1 MYWYGTAVPVHT
13 GDSQLSL
20 HFLLCEFHL
29 HKISHFCST
38 QFSLKRRRE
47 KARACVCERAIERVW
62 IHRSFSLFRSSIS
75 SCPPPLASSLS
86 SSHQWRAKASST
98 TRSQFAYHSS
108 SLVKSKTRT
117 LPSSLEFDTLISIT
131 TCLQM
136 LPDMC
141 TTTNRRTKETR
152 TDTPPC

>member
-47 KARACVCERAIERVW
+47 IARARVCARARACVRER
-62 IHRSFSLFRSSIS
+62 
-75 SCPPPLASSLS
+75 
-86 SSHQWRAKASST
+86 
-98 TRSQFAYHSS
+98 
-108 SLVKSKTRT
+108 
-117 LPSSLEFDTLISIT
+117 
-131 TCLQM
+131 
-136 LPDMC
+136 
-141 TTTNRRTKETR
+141 
-152 TDTPPC
+152 